1 MSNQEL
7 NKKLE
12 NLSIEISF
20 LKESLTWIHK
30 LRTFTDKQEDNSLLE
45 ECIEISKMLFQE
57 IRKIKKSDEIN
68 KQ

>member
-1 MSNQEL
+1 MSNQAL
-7 NKKLE
+7 DKKLE

-20 LKESLTWIHK
+20 LNESLKWIHK
-30 LRTFTDKQEDNSLLE
+30 LRTFYNKQEDNSLLE
-45 ECIEISKMLFQE
+45 ECIEISKMLLQE